1 MVRGGIANPRHESSE
16 FDSHPHLQYGDT
28 VRCGLGSHKPEE
40 MVRVHLAPPK
50 KDVDFCIGNA
60 YIEVNRDEAIASIS
74 HAH

>member
-1 MVRGGIANPRHESSE
+1 
-16 FDSHPHLQYGDT
+16 
-28 VRCGLGSHKPEE
+28 